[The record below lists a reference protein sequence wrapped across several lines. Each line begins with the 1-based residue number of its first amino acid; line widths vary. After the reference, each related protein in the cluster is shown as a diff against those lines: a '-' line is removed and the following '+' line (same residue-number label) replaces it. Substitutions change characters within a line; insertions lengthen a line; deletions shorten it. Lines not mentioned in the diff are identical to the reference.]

1 MVIFMKVY
9 TYEGTDYVHI
19 SEFAQATNRSLQSTR
34 VLVEKG
40 NCIRKLKAFRDGSRL
55 MIPIKELYGFPFTC
69 KGQGTSKEIFHY
81 DEDGTR
87 YLCEP
92 CSYTSEKCAART
104 TADNLIVPEGDK

>member
-1 MVIFMKVY
+1 MKIY
-9 TYEGTDYVHI
+9 THEGIDYIHI

-34 VLVEKG
+34 VLIEKG
-40 NCIRKLKAFRDGSRL
+40 NSVRKLKAFRDGSRL

-81 DEDGTR
+81 AEDGTR
-87 YLCEP
+87 YLCET
-92 CSYTSEKCAART
+92 CSYTADKCAART

>member
-1 MVIFMKVY
+1 MKIY
-9 TYEGTDYVHI
+9 THEGIDYIHI

-34 VLVEKG
+34 VLIEKG
-40 NCIRKLKAFRDGSRL
+40 NSVRKLKAFRDGSRL

-81 DEDGTR
+81 AEDGTR
-87 YLCEP
+87 YLCET
-92 CSYTSEKCAART
+92 CSYTADKCEART